1 MCNLSRVVPEIPRLE
16 GTEPG
21 LRRNRRLDTILEGLA
36 LIEPEVHGDERGFLV
51 ETFRDEVWRDLGID
65 MKAAQEN
72 HSRSGRNILRGLHF
86 QTSPGQAKLVRCIR
100 GRIWD
105 VAVDLR
111 RDSPTYGQWEGHE
124 LDDEKHRQFL
134 VPVGFAHGFCVLS
147 DVADVAYKLS
157 SLYDPATE
165 AGIAWDDPD
174 VRVEWPISDPVLSE
188 RDKTAPRLAEIADR
202 LPW

>member
-1 MCNLSRVVPEIPRLE
+1 MPQRLE
-16 GTEPG
+16 TSLDG
-21 LRRNRRLDTILEGLA
+21 LV

-51 ETFRDEVWRDLGID
+51 ETFRDGLWRELGVE
-65 MKAAQEN
+65 MEAVQEN

-86 QTSPGQAKLVRCIR
+86 QTTPGQAKLVRCMR

-111 RDSPTYGQWEGHE
+111 RDSDTYGQWEGHE
-124 LDDEKHRQFL
+124 LDDERHRQFL

-174 VRVEWPISDPVLSE
+174 VGVEWPVTEPMLSE
-188 RDKTAPRLAEIADR
+188 RDKTAPKLAEIADR